1 MRAPHVLIALHRREL
16 LFQLRDAITYFAPVQ
31 LEPGFARPTA
41 SLPLFATRRLSK
53 AWRRVVQSRDLDLQ
67 SRFTAL
73 GVPMKDL
80 DDDAGAIEHLHA
92 RRALEVARLTG
103 RQIMIHRDE
112 IDLRHRLTIAVE
124 LRLGPVV
131 VLLSLLLVLRPMVL
145 RLGLQPKALLAGA
158 VVAGGELMAGSGT
171 MIGGAMGIGALAGG
185 GQGGSGPAH
194 ADTAALS
201 APHDTEEL
209 VMLANVDGALRASSV
224 RRVSALVDS
233 HPEQSLTVLRSWMIE
248 EAA

>member
-1 MRAPHVLIALHRREL
+1 LIALHRREL

-92 RRALEVARLTG
+92 RRALEVARLAG
-103 RQIMIHRDE
+103 RHVVIDRDE
-112 IDLRHRLTIAVE
+112 RGLLRR
-124 LRLGPVV
+124 VV
-131 VLLSLLLVLRPMVL
+131 VFLFVVFFAVLC
-145 RLGLQPKALLAGA
+145 GLF
-158 VVAGGELMAGSGT
+158 
-171 MIGGAMGIGALAGG
+171 GAL
-185 GQGGSGPAH
+185 
-194 ADTAALS
+194 
-201 APHDTEEL
+201 
-209 VMLANVDGALRASSV
+209 
-224 RRVSALVDS
+224 
-233 HPEQSLTVLRSWMIE
+233 
-248 EAA
+248 